1 MWYSDMCTKTG
12 RWNSSRRRWTRLEQ
26 EQISSSDTEATP
38 ELTHTTR
45 IHKTPHLFCSKI
57 YSSEF
62 QIYNEKKKKKWNWW
76 GNRCEHQ
83 HFLPSPPDPDGF
95 IWGASRQDR
104 LPTADPGTAQ
114 REHVSSGSFS
124 TSFTSTL
131 LGFFPSLLWG
141 FRQHWEARRCLRLFR
156 RMTTTPRGGEKENK
170 QDVPNLHPSLVI
182 NKRVVGRKRH
192 FIYAQNKTREWRRSK
207 WVAGESESFI
217 WLSVSDQTGVS
228 PPGFTILCQGP
239 SLPLPRLFHVF
250 CFFLFP
256 WTLFLS
262 CPFPSPLAAASR
274 QRSAR
279 CRRLL
284 FLSLTPSNLPH

>member
-1 MWYSDMCTKTG
+1 MGKLLWTSAL
-12 RWNSSRRRWTRLEQ
+12 SSLFSRSWW
-26 EQISSSDTEATP
+26 
-38 ELTHTTR
+38 
-45 IHKTPHLFCSKI
+45 IHLRCSPA
-57 YSSEF
+57 
-62 QIYNEKKKKKWNWW
+62 
-76 GNRCEHQ
+76 G
-83 HFLPSPPDPDGF
+83 
-95 IWGASRQDR
+95 
-104 LPTADPGTAQ
+104 PTANCRPRKSPTGTCQ
-114 REHVSSGSFS
+114 FRKLLHVFY
-124 TSFTSTL
+124 FNPFRIFPKL
-131 LGFFPSLLWG
+131 LRG
-141 FRQHWEARRCLRLFR
+141 FRQHWEPQRCLRLFW
-156 RMTTTPRGGEKENK
+156 RMRTTPRGEEKENK
-170 QDVPNLHPSLVI
+170 QDVPNLRPLLVI
-182 NKRVVGRKRH
+182 NKRLVGRKRH